1 MEDSVFTKII
11 KGEIP
16 CDKIYEDEKTIAFLT
31 IEPYVEGHTLVV
43 PKVQVDK
50 FYDLSA
56 EDSKALFTTV
66 KKVARHLEKIA
77 EAKRVV
83 EMIYGFDVPHA
94 HVHLIPVQDTT
105 KYTEAFRRHLT
116 HEKPYPYAPSK
127 EELAAVAKKYKIEEK

>member
-50 FYDLSA
+50 FYDLAA
-56 EDSKALFTTV
+56 EDYEALFTTV
-66 KKVARHLEKIA
+66 KKSSPPSGKNSGS
-77 EAKRVV
+77 K
-83 EMIYGFDVPHA
+83 
-94 HVHLIPVQDTT
+94 TS
-105 KYTEAFRRHLT
+105 RRND
-116 HEKPYPYAPSK
+116 
-127 EELAAVAKKYKIEEK
+127 

>member
-1 MEDSVFTKII
+1 MWVSCYTRLMEDSVFTKII

-31 IEPYVEGHTLVV
+31 IEPYVAGHTLVV

-83 EMIYGFDVPHA
+83 E
-94 HVHLIPVQDTT
+94 
-105 KYTEAFRRHLT
+105 
-116 HEKPYPYAPSK
+116 
-127 EELAAVAKKYKIEEK
+127 